1 MLKRLSA
8 LILKLLGWQIIG
20 EPPKLRKYVLIVAP
34 HTSNWDFVLGVF
46 ARKAIGIH
54 MHYMGKSSLF
64 KPPHGFIF
72 RWLGGFPVD
81 RSKPNGLVNAA
92 VKLFKTREDFILTL
106 SPEGTRK
113 YTPQW
118 KTGFWHI
125 ARQANVPIAIVS
137 FDYAK
142 KEITYQALFHTT
154 DDMTADIRNI
164 KSLFLDVKGFNPEL
178 GVLSVD

>member
-1 MLKRLSA
+1 MLKKLSA

-20 EPPKLRKYVLIVAP
+20 ESPKLRKYVLIVAP

-46 ARKAIGIH
+46 ARKVIGIN

-64 KPPHGFIF
+64 KPPHGFLF

-92 VKLFKTREDFILTL
+92 VELFKSREDFILVL

-113 YTPQW
+113 YNPNW

-125 ARQANVPIAIVS
+125 AHEANVPIAIVS
-137 FDYAK
+137 FDYST
-142 KEITYQALFHTT
+142 KEITYKALFYTT
-154 DDMTADIRNI
+154 ADKTADIRYI
-164 KSLFLDVKGFNPEL
+164 KSLFLDVKGLHPEL
-178 GVLSVD
+178 GVLEEL